1 MSSYE
6 WSISARL
13 LGGKY
18 YRAAML
24 QNKASG
30 RTVSNLSDAGS
41 TIPQSLGTGT
51 SDDGIA
57 KLYTSFVEI
66 GRYKEQIYRALMDLE
81 EYTLPT
87 MIIEIMKDDVLSPNE
102 ATGEIFQISSDD
114 KKYDAVLKGME
125 SRLSLD
131 QLINEICADLL
142 LFGEYPLKIF
152 SNLEQ
157 IESLEELMNPWSI
170 VPMYQNLEIVKYL
183 VKTGGT
189 WGQFGGG
196 VRQVSPGDFVMFL
209 RNPKKMRVI
218 PSEYHAYLTRGTMK
232 VGRSIFPLQT
242 LEKIKALALMES
254 LIPLSRLLQLDRNTV
269 LGVRLGQQMQ
279 LKQALSACR
288 EYERFLNT
296 RTTSTASLDINQVV
310 NNIGKYK
317 VLPILGDKGTVEEMP
332 VNPPEMGDLN
342 DIVDMRNQIV
352 TSVGLPPS
360 YVFGETGA
368 TSMESLKSYVR
379 YLRKLE
385 SVQSCLKEGLKH
397 LGLIELYLHGFNDAV
412 KSDIDVTF
420 SNIVSIANIERLEF
434 LDILVSLLGNYTNFI
449 GTLKEMPGAED
460 YIDTLAMIQFVYGK
474 LKHFPGAEAPLK
486 VTDLEEARRGTDSER
501 LIQDLVESLPKGTR
515 DEAVK
520 LLECAWD
527 DLKDGPRLRDQR
539 NSRSPRIGREKLK
552 PPYKR

>member
-1 MSSYE
+1 MPSYE

-18 YRAAML
+18 YRAAMM

-30 RTVSNLSDAGS
+30 HTVLPGFTDSSATVPLSLS
-41 TIPQSLGTGT
+41 Q

-57 KLYTSFVEI
+57 KLYTSFLEI
-66 GRYKEQIYRALMDLE
+66 GRYKEQVYRALVELD

-87 MIIEIMKDDVLSPNE
+87 MILEIMKDDVLSPDE
-102 ATGEIFQISSDD
+102 ATGEIFQIGSDNHQ
-114 KKYDAVLKGME
+114 YDAVLKGMTT
-125 SRLSLD
+125 RLRLAK
-131 QLINEICADLL
+131 LINEICSDLL
-142 LFGEYPLKIF
+142 MFGEYPLKIF

-157 IESLEELMNPWSI
+157 IESLEELMNPFSI
-170 VPMYQNLEIVKYL
+170 VPMYQNMEIVKFL

-209 RNPKKMRVI
+209 RAPKKMRVI
-218 PSEYHAYLTRGTMK
+218 PSEYFVYLTRGTMK

-242 LEKIKALALMES
+242 LEKIKALSLMET
-254 LIPLSRLLQLDRNTV
+254 LIPVSRLLQLDRNTV

-279 LKQALSACR
+279 LKAALAACR

-296 RTTSTASLDINQVV
+296 RVTSTASLDINQVI

-368 TSMESLKSYVR
+368 TSTESLKSYVR

-385 SVQSCLKEGLKH
+385 SVQSCLIEGLKH
-397 LGLIELYLHGFNDAV
+397 LGLIELYLHGFNEAIQD
-412 KSDIDVTF
+412 DVDVNF
-420 SNIVSIANIERLEF
+420 SNIISIANIERLEF

-449 GTLKEMPGAED
+449 GQLKEIPGAEE
-460 YIDTLAMIQFVYGK
+460 YISTVDMLQFVYSK
-474 LKHFPGAEAPLK
+474 LKHFQGAEAPLK
-486 VTDLEEARRGTDSER
+486 SVEVEESKKRRTHHNDVDDH
-501 LIQDLVESLPKGTR
+501 IQDILESLPKGTR
-515 DEAVK
+515 QEALRMLESASGDLVK
-520 LLECAWD
+520 ARGKRASL
-527 DLKDGPRLRDQR
+527 
-539 NSRSPRIGREKLK
+539 SRIK
-552 PPYKR
+552 PTFR

>member
-1 MSSYE
+1 MPSYE
-6 WSISARL
+6 WNISARL

-18 YRAAML
+18 YRAAQM

-30 RTVSNLSDAGS
+30 RTVMPGFSDAGS
-41 TIPQSLGTGT
+41 TIPQSLASGDSG
-51 SDDGIA
+51 DGIA
-57 KLYTSFVEI
+57 RLYTSFVQI
-66 GRYKEQIYRALMDLE
+66 GNYKEQIYRALMDLE

-125 SRLSLD
+125 SRLCLD

-183 VKTGGT
+183 VKTGGS

-196 VRQVSPGDFVMFL
+196 VRQVSPGDFIMFL

-218 PSEYHAYLTRGTMK
+218 PSEYHSYLTRGTMK

-296 RTTSTASLDINQVV
+296 RVTSTASLDINQVV

-385 SVQSCLKEGLKH
+385 SVQTCLKEGLKH
-397 LGLIELYLHGFNDAV
+397 LGLIELYLHGYNDAV

-449 GTLKEMPGAED
+449 GTLKEMEGAGE

-486 VTDLEEARRGTDSER
+486 VTDFEEQRKKKDVDSHIR
-501 LIQDLVESLPKGTR
+501 DLVESLPKGAR
-515 DEAVK
+515 EEAMN
-520 LLECAWD
+520 LIESAWD
-527 DLKDGPRLRDQR
+527 ELNEGASKRRSSSQVPRKW
-539 NSRSPRIGREKLK
+539 GK
-552 PPYKR
+552 P

>member
-1 MSSYE
+1 MSPNYE
-6 WSISARL
+6 WSISSRL

-24 QNKASG
+24 NNKASG
-30 RTVSNLSDAGS
+30 KTSLPGFTDGGTTVPWSLS
-41 TIPQSLGTGT
+41 PGTN
-51 SDDGIA
+51 DDGIA
-57 KLYTSFVEI
+57 KLYTSFVEC
-66 GRYKEQIYRALMDLE
+66 GRYKEQIYRAIQELE

-102 ATGEIFQISSDD
+102 ATGEIFQISSDN

-125 SRLSLD
+125 SRLRLD
-131 QLINEICADLL
+131 AVINDICADLL
-142 LFGEYPLKIF
+142 LYGEYPLKVYT
-152 SNLEQ
+152 NLERV
-157 IESLEELMNPWSI
+157 ESLEELMIPYGI
-170 VPMYQNLEIVKYL
+170 VPVFQGLEIVKYL

-196 VRQVSPGDFVMFL
+196 VRQVSPGDYIMFL

-218 PSEYHAYLTRGTMK
+218 PSEYNAYLARGTLK

-242 LEKIKALALMES
+242 LEKIKALSVMEM
-254 LIPLSRLLQLDRNTV
+254 LIPVSRLLQLDRNTV

-296 RTTSTASLDINQVV
+296 RVTSTASLDINQVI

-342 DIVDMRNQIV
+342 DIVDMRNQV
-352 TSVGLPPS
+352 VSSVGLPPS

-397 LGLIELYLHGFNDAV
+397 LGLVELFLNGFTEATKDDV
-412 KSDIDVTF
+412 DVTF

-449 GTLKEMPGAED
+449 GTLKEIEGASD
-460 YIDTLAMIQFVYGK
+460 YISTVDMLQFVRSK
-474 LKHFPGAEAPLK
+474 LKHFPGAEAPIA
-486 VTDLEEARRGTDSER
+486 VSDIEETKKKPDIPGIHLQE
-501 LIQDLVESLPKGTR
+501 LLESLPPSTR
-515 DEAVK
+515 KEVQHRVEKAY
-520 LLECAWD
+520 D
-527 DLKDGPRLRDQR
+527 DLELGA
-539 NSRSPRIGREKLK
+539 
-552 PPYKR
+552 